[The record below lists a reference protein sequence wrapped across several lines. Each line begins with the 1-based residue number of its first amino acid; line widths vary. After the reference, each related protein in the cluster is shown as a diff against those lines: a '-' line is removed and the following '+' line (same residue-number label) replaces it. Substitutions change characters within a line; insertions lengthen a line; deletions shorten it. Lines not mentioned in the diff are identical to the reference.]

1 MKYGKSIVFGLMLAL
16 ATLVIACGGDSAQA
30 GEQKE
35 ATQTEAEAPQQDAK
49 QGKEYTSAYI
59 CPMHCKG
66 SGSAEPGKCP
76 ECKMAYVANEKQSG
90 EKHDHDH
97 SHDHGS
103 HDGHNH

>member
-1 MKYGKSIVFGLMLAL
+1 MKSIVFGFLLGLA
-16 ATLVIACGGDSAQA
+16 AITFACGNDAEKADKQ
-30 GEQKE
+30 E
-35 ATQTEAEAPQQDAK
+35 TETTTSTSDAK

-90 EKHDHDH
+90 ETHDHDH
-97 SHDHGS
+97 NHDHGS